1 MSLSRR
7 TVLRATVASAALTV
21 LSPGTARASAPAE
34 GTITDLG
41 PASVTNALGNAVFV
55 DGLLYAVTRGLS
67 PNAVGVYDPGTDR
80 VVRHYDIPT
89 GIGAWA
95 MTAIG
100 TDVYVGSHG
109 PSDLYR
115 IDTVT
120 HTVTKVASFGDH
132 FIWNI
137 AASPDGKL
145 YVGTS
150 GTGQM
155 FEYDPATGA
164 TRDLG
169 QPAPGELYVR
179 SIAADATTVWAGIG
193 AHAHLIVYDRASG
206 ATRDVL
212 PPELLTRDFVA
223 SMTMSDT
230 HLAMGISSLGELLVL
245 NKEDPTDYRIV
256 QATVPGEKYVTA
268 TAIFGDDVY
277 FAGRPSGTLYR
288 YRLSTGQVE
297 ALGVPYPEAGTP
309 TLLVHDGKVWGIQD
323 GALFVYD
330 PATNTIDYRNLVQR
344 GFRAAPEQPMTLMS
358 DGRRVYVSGKGGVQV
373 HDRATGE
380 QTRIGLPGEPKAMVA
395 VDGCVYMG
403 VYTQA
408 LIYGWRPGDA
418 QATLLGR
425 IANRQDRPRDMVYDE
440 EFELLVIP
448 TQPEP
453 GQPDGALALY
463 HVPTGTLDVYRPVV
477 DRQSIYSVTTL
488 RGTAYLG
495 TYIQEGFGLP
505 PVTTTARLAGF
516 DLRRRRLEWQL
527 EPVPGATFIADL
539 GHTANRIYGVTDTGV
554 LFEFDPARRKVL
566 RAVQVSDRGG
576 DIVVRDDVLY
586 GTDGDRVYRV
596 DLKSLRVSTVVDGLA
611 GAWFDG
617 AKLAPDPRGR
627 GLYTLRDRNL
637 IHIAIGGRR

>member
-1 MSLSRR
+1 LSISRR
-7 TVLRATVASAALTV
+7 TVLRATVAGAALTAF
-21 LSPGTARASAPAE
+21 SPGTARASAPAE

-55 DGLLYAVTRGLS
+55 EGLLYAVTRGLS
-67 PNAVGVYDPGTDR
+67 PNVVGVYDPVADQ

-95 MTAIG
+95 MTSIG
-100 TDVYVGSHG
+100 TDVYVGTHI

-115 IDTVT
+115 IDTLT
-120 HTVTKVASFGDH
+120 HTVTKVASLDDH

-137 AASPDGKL
+137 AASPDGKIYL
-145 YVGTS
+145 GTS
-150 GTGQM
+150 ETGRVV
-155 FEYDPATGA
+155 EYDPATGA

-169 QPAPGELYVR
+169 QPAPGEQYVR

-193 AHAHLIVYDRASG
+193 AHAHLVAVDRATG
-206 ATRDVL
+206 AKREVG
-212 PPELLTRDFVA
+212 PPELVTRDFVA

-230 HLAMGISSLGELLVL
+230 HLAMGISSVGELLVL
-245 NKEDPTDYRIV
+245 AKADPTDYRIV
-256 QATVPGEKYVTA
+256 KATVPGEKYVTA
-268 TAIFGDDVY
+268 TAILGDDVY
-277 FAGRPSGTLYR
+277 FAGRPSGTFYR
-288 YRLSTGQVE
+288 YRRATGQVE

-309 TLLVHDGKVWGIQD
+309 TLLAYDGKVWGIQD

-330 PATNTIDYRNLVQR
+330 PATNAIDYRNLVER
-344 GFRAAPEQPMTLMS
+344 GFRAAPEQPMTVMS
-358 DGRRVYVSGKGGVQV
+358 DGRRVYVSGKGGTQV

-380 QTRIGLPGEPKAMVA
+380 QTRVGIPGEPKAMVS
-395 VDGCVYMG
+395 VDGQVYMG

-408 LIYGWRPGDA
+408 LLYGWRPGDTKA
-418 QATLLGR
+418 ALLAH
-425 IANRQDRPRDMVYDE
+425 IANRQDRPRDMVYDADSK
-440 EFELLVIP
+440 LLVIP

-463 HVPTGTLDVYRPVV
+463 HVPTGTLDVYRPIV
-477 DRQSIYSVTTL
+477 DQQSVYSVTTL

-505 PVTTTARLAGF
+505 PATTTARLAAF
-516 DLRRRRLEWQL
+516 DLDRRRLDWQL
-527 EPVPGATFIADL
+527 EPVPGATFIADVV
-539 GHTANRIYGVTDTGV
+539 HTASRIYGVTDTGV

-566 RAVQVSDRGG
+566 RTVEVGGPGG
-576 DIVVRDDVLY
+576 DLVVRDDVLY

-617 AKLAPDPRGR
+617 AKLADDPGGR

-637 IHIAIGGRR
+637 IHIATGGPR